1 MKILFLKIKI
11 KRLLPALAALALVT
25 FFACGGGKKDQP
37 VSMENMEG
45 MENGGHDMS
54 QHGKPATDT
63 AANNNMPG
71 MDKNAKNNI
80 SGMDM
85 PDDQF
90 THADSLDIAPYVLPV
105 NRQVISSQKTIVVM
119 PDSSARLIKALGYI
133 TLDERR
139 SNKISA
145 WFSGRIE
152 KLYIRYNLQHVR
164 KGEKILDL
172 YSAELNTY
180 QEELLFLL
188 KRESDTSLVEKAR
201 EKLRLLGL
209 TAAQI
214 SRIETTGETFYSISV
229 YSPQEGY
236 VFFSPSSP
244 AEAMSDSGMN
254 PGGKTAGMGSGMGT
268 GGSKPSSFAPAI
280 SAGSNQI
287 REGEYVRK
295 GQTIFQV
302 NDIQQVWAMLAVDNR
317 HQQMLRQGMPLT
329 LKSELYPDETIHAKL
344 DLIEPAFQE
353 NQKFILSRVYLKNPG
368 GKYKINSLVE
378 AEIVPAKIN
387 AVSVPYSS
395 ILFLGKRKIVWVLK
409 GKTPEGNKIF
419 EARYVTTGIVLGDQ
433 VVIKSGLNRGEEIAL
448 DAGYLLD
455 REGLIQPE

>member
-229 YSPQEGY
+229 YSP
-236 VFFSPSSP
+236 
-244 AEAMSDSGMN
+244 
-254 PGGKTAGMGSGMGT
+254 
-268 GGSKPSSFAPAI
+268 
-280 SAGSNQI
+280 
-287 REGEYVRK
+287 
-295 GQTIFQV
+295 
-302 NDIQQVWAMLAVDNR
+302 
-317 HQQMLRQGMPLT
+317 
-329 LKSELYPDETIHAKL
+329 
-344 DLIEPAFQE
+344 
-353 NQKFILSRVYLKNPG
+353 
-368 GKYKINSLVE
+368 
-378 AEIVPAKIN
+378 
-387 AVSVPYSS
+387 
-395 ILFLGKRKIVWVLK
+395 
-409 GKTPEGNKIF
+409 
-419 EARYVTTGIVLGDQ
+419 
-433 VVIKSGLNRGEEIAL
+433 
-448 DAGYLLD
+448 
-455 REGLIQPE
+455 